1 MKLRDDNVE
10 IFVIIDF
17 VMKLR
22 EDIVPWKFVYVITE
36 LVMKAREHNIGNV
49 FCYWFYNDVNRKHAI
64 WMFVVNVLKNC
75 KPYHMNLR
83 VPYRALM

>member
-1 MKLRDDNVE
+1 MKLRDDNVK

-36 LVMKAREHNIGNV
+36 SVMKVREHNIG
-49 FCYWFYNDVNRKHAI
+49 KHAI
-64 WMFVVNVLKNC
+64 
-75 KPYHMNLR
+75 
-83 VPYRALM
+83 